1 MKQDANHTSNKL
13 VPVHCYTFSFM
24 MEISSSFMIS
34 TVSVGWSTKNSH
46 HPSRL
51 GPWAPRTPRTPWRPR
66 PPRPPEPPRPRMAP
80 TVRRSRALQRLRRLR
95 ERRQQRHRCVT
106 RLTLDGSSHWVPQE
120 LEGLIHLIY
129 IFIYMWL
136 VVWNMNFI
144 FPNQIGDDDP
154 IWLSYFSEGLK
165 PPTSI

>member
-24 MEISSSFMIS
+24 MEISSSFMIIHDLYS
-34 TVSVGWSTKNSH
+34 FSGLIKIKNSH

-95 ERRQQRHRCVT
+95 ERRQQRPRCAT
-106 RLTLDGSSHWVPQE
+106 RLTLDSSSHWVPQE
-120 LEGLIHLIY
+120 LEGLIHPIY
-129 IFIYMWL
+129 I
-136 VVWNMNFI
+136 VVSGLEHFLFSPTRLGMIIQSDFHIFQSGWNHQ
-144 FPNQIGDDDP
+144 PV
-154 IWLSYFSEGLK
+154 
-165 PPTSI
+165 